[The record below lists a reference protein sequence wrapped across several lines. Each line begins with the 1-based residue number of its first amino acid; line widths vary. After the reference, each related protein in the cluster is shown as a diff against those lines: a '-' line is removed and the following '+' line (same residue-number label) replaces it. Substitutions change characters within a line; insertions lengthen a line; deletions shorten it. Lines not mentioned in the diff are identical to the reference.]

1 MKNHF
6 LMGVLWLFWPT
17 NLLASLPPDEISL
30 EAVLLELSIEIN
42 AVNTCFEQ
50 QISQQE
56 SLLIEVRQ
64 NLLLTTD
71 YHQKVDLLIL
81 KSQIEEQIQKIQTEN
96 TTEIAKIRY
105 LKGLQII
112 KILYEKVL
120 SLDHHFA
127 SVRTF
132 NEISKMANPNQYP
145 EYNKLRE
152 LIATKKDKKG
162 GFELTSLL
170 GTNMVASVMQT
181 FSNLVVS
188 SLTKAE
194 RETEL
199 SKVEC
204 ILDFSLRM
212 QKDLNTI
219 YFETAFLQNSNQKI
233 KQDIEMLFKE
243 YTKPIAYLSTLESCR
258 TNDDW
263 ENLTQKMEDY
273 LKKMKSTAGN
283 NQLKMKVNIDFP
295 IDRLLL
301 FISQYNNFIDQGGKF
316 YEKFSVIL
324 NSYEN
329 EKPCETKLPL
339 EYKKLKADINLA
351 IEKFNVAYKP
361 VEINGSKMKEILYG
375 INEFD

>member
-152 LIATKKDKKG
+152 LIAAKKDKKG

-170 GTNMVASVMQT
+170 GTNMMASVMQT

-188 SLTKAE
+188 SLTKDE
-194 RETEL
+194 REAEL

-219 YFETAFLQNSNQKI
+219 YFETAFLQNNNQKI
-233 KQDIEMLFKE
+233 KQDIETLFKDSKINQMNVDGNAKIVYYLTNEAKE
-243 YTKPIAYLSTLESCR
+243 YSGVNTTEASRMTFYFDKSKVTDIFNYVEPKSIVFPMQTVDHESIKIKGFKWNLKIKPIS
-258 TNDDW
+258 
-263 ENLTQKMEDY
+263 KED
-273 LKKMKSTAGN
+273 
-283 NQLKMKVNIDFP
+283 
-295 IDRLLL
+295 
-301 FISQYNNFIDQGGKF
+301 
-316 YEKFSVIL
+316 L
-324 NSYEN
+324 N
-329 EKPCETKLPL
+329 PKL
-339 EYKKLKADINLA
+339 
-351 IEKFNVAYKP
+351 
-361 VEINGSKMKEILYG
+361 
-375 INEFD
+375 

>member
-6 LMGVLWLFWPT
+6 LIAVLWLFWPT

-30 EAVLLELSIEIN
+30 EAVLLELSIEIK
-42 AVNTCFEQ
+42 AINTCFEQ

-56 SLLIEVRQ
+56 SLLIEIRQ

-71 YHQKVDLLIL
+71 YHQKVNLLIL

-96 TTEIAKIRY
+96 TAEIAKIRY

-152 LIATKKDKKG
+152 LIAAKKDKKG

-181 FSNLVVS
+181 FSNIVVS

-219 YFETAFLQNSNQKI
+219 YYETAFLQNNNQKI
-233 KQDIEMLFKE
+233 KQDIETLFKE
-243 YTKPIAYLSTLESCR
+243 YTKPIAYSSTLDSCR
-258 TNDDW
+258 ANDDW

-273 LKKMKSTAGN
+273 LKKMKSTAGSA
-283 NQLKMKVNIDFP
+283 QFKMKVNIDFP